1 MERRDIMY
9 EAFLKE
15 YDLNEETMEKIM
27 KECSKHCRSLR
38 NFLMFSSWHSIPSYR
53 LRTILDIYNKSSVNI
68 KTGELIDISKDKS
81 SKQLKNL
88 SIRDIAKT
96 IRIGSK
102 AVFSDG
108 KHIPYIFN
116 IAAFDDEGKRLK
128 NHNLLVPSSAE
139 KDIFFLSPNKL
150 YGYDQEC
157 GIRPENFSGDICEIV
172 CEVFFDSKFETENI
186 HDFSIEVR
194 YEQEKEHHIDLT
206 RALKKTGKAFAFRMV
221 FDLNTWIVIPV
232 NKSI

>member
-1 MERRDIMY
+1 MY

-15 YDLNEETMEKIM
+15 YDLNEETMEKII

-116 IAAFDDEGKRLK
+116 ITAFDDEGKRLK
-128 NHNLLVPSSAE
+128 NHNLSKRIFRAGPIFSENTPPLRGVSLV
-139 KDIFFLSPNKL
+139 
-150 YGYDQEC
+150 GG
-157 GIRPENFSGDICEIV
+157 GINRLIKYIIYN
-172 CEVFFDSKFETENI
+172 
-186 HDFSIEVR
+186 
-194 YEQEKEHHIDLT
+194 
-206 RALKKTGKAFAFRMV
+206 
-221 FDLNTWIVIPV
+221 
-232 NKSI
+232 